1 MAMDR
6 IVALA
11 SAVSVAAIAVN
22 TIHEFINFVE
32 EKQRS
37 NNTSL
42 FSRQQSLPRPPARNN
57 ILSRPSIQAP
67 LGNAENHVR
76 RSDNDY
82 PSKERICRICGD
94 EGYTEWHHIIS
105 QSYARK
111 HDERGLIRNPGNV
124 VELCKPCHDKTPAS
138 MTWKYLSSK
147 EKKPKKKSRRFWW

>member
-42 FSRQQSLPRPPARNN
+42 FSRQQSLPRPPASNN
-57 ILSRPSIQAP
+57 ILSRPSIQALWAMP
-67 LGNAENHVR
+67 RTMCEGSTTITHQKLASAEFAATKVTPN
-76 RSDNDY
+76 
-82 PSKERICRICGD
+82 G
-94 EGYTEWHHIIS
+94 IIS
-105 QSYARK
+105 SVRVTL
-111 HDERGLIRNPGNV
+111 GS
-124 VELCKPCHDKTPAS
+124 T
-138 MTWKYLSSK
+138 MK
-147 EKKPKKKSRRFWW
+147 EV

>member
-42 FSRQQSLPRPPARNN
+42 FSRQHSLPSPSVSNSILPRP
-57 ILSRPSIQAP
+57 
-67 LGNAENHVR
+67 
-76 RSDNDY
+76 
-82 PSKERICRICGD
+82 SKQTSLE
-94 EGYTEWHHIIS
+94 
-105 QSYARK
+105 
-111 HDERGLIRNPGNV
+111 
-124 VELCKPCHDKTPAS
+124 
-138 MTWKYLSSK
+138 TW
-147 EKKPKKKSRRFWW
+147 